1 MKKAIPIL
9 LLILCLLSTP
19 SLTGYRAFVKAQN
32 RTWTVGYDRPAD
44 FTSIREAV
52 NNNNVSLNDVILV
65 YKGVYNEGVEINKG
79 VTLVG
84 EDKGSTIITGDAIS
98 ASVIYISASNV
109 KVKNFTIKK
118 TGATFRDMGI
128 WLYSSGCE
136 VSHNDIIGINQ
147 GIFLTSFGAN
157 VISDNVILA
166 SNDTGISLIFSIG
179 NRLVGNTISNSQ
191 KGISLSASKS
201 NTFAGNTV
209 SSNQQGASIT
219 FSSTQNRFY
228 DNNFLNNTSQVVTD
242 GSSNFWNYYGDGNYW
257 SDYNGSDLTQDG
269 IGDQPYRIDV
279 GNIDGFPL
287 MGMFNSFNLVSTG
300 KEYEITIVS
309 NSTVSDF
316 NFEIGLETG
325 NKVMQFAIS
334 GKDGTV
340 GFSRVSVPIDLMNY
354 SLLLVSGDE
363 VVPTSLNMSS
373 SSQIPQV
380 YLYFTYLHTDQIV
393 TIISSETWNLL
404 RELSEKSGG
413 LQGDLQGL
421 NSSYLGL
428 LNSYN
433 TLLSNY
439 SDLQRRYLD
448 LNASYND
455 HLSEFNEN
463 LQNLR
468 SLMYIFAG
476 VSAVFIATT
485 AYLSSRLHG
494 RKTRVPEEKK

>member
-1 MKKAIPIL
+1 
-9 LLILCLLSTP
+9 
-19 SLTGYRAFVKAQN
+19 
-32 RTWTVGYDRPAD
+32 
-44 FTSIREAV
+44 
-52 NNNNVSLNDVILV
+52 
-65 YKGVYNEGVEINKG
+65 
-79 VTLVG
+79 
-84 EDKGSTIITGDAIS
+84 
-98 ASVIYISASNV
+98 
-109 KVKNFTIKK
+109 
-118 TGATFRDMGI
+118 
-128 WLYSSGCE
+128 
-136 VSHNDIIGINQ
+136 
-147 GIFLTSFGAN
+147 
-157 VISDNVILA
+157 
-166 SNDTGISLIFSIG
+166 
-179 NRLVGNTISNSQ
+179 
-191 KGISLSASKS
+191 
-201 NTFAGNTV
+201 
-209 SSNQQGASIT
+209 
-219 FSSTQNRFY
+219 
-228 DNNFLNNTSQVVTD
+228 
-242 GSSNFWNYYGDGNYW
+242 
-257 SDYNGSDLTQDG
+257 
-269 IGDQPYRIDV
+269 
-279 GNIDGFPL
+279 
-287 MGMFNSFNLVSTG
+287 MGMFNSFNLVTAG

-340 GFSRVSVPIDLMNY
+340 GFSRVSVPTDLMNY
-354 SLLLVSGDE
+354 SLLLISGDE

-380 YLYFTYLHTDQIV
+380 YLYFTYPHTDQIV

-439 SDLQRRYLD
+439 SELQQRYLE
-448 LNASYND
+448 LKASYND